1 MVWNGSPRAGGGS
14 APDRATS
21 GYLRR
26 MFRARL
32 GGVLLAAALALSA
45 CGAGG
50 STTVSSQATSTS
62 RSAATG
68 VATMLIRGWPALD
81 PATDSATGASAR
93 EEDVDWFVYTGLTT
107 YSRTRGRTKLI
118 PGLAQSMPMVLGDED
133 TYVATLRKGLVF
145 SNGQPVTAEDFV
157 YTVERDLRIHE
168 STAVE
173 HFASLVVGARKYEG
187 GASKTVTGISADD
200 TTGTIVIRLKVPDK
214 WFDRLLA
221 VPALG
226 LVPMSTPD
234 RLSAVIPPSGAGPYE
249 LTNIVPKRSFSV
261 VQNPE
266 WASLAIPGLPS
277 GQVNINVEI
286 DPRLR
291 GGALAVFHGGSVRAP
306 AFRPHYGFDLTSIAL
321 G

>member
-1 MVWNGSPRAGGGS
+1 
-14 APDRATS
+14 
-21 GYLRR
+21 

-32 GGVLLAAALALSA
+32 GGVVLAAALTVSA

-50 STTVSSQATSTS
+50 STTASSQVTSTS

-68 VATMLIRGWPALD
+68 VATMQIRGWPALD

-93 EEDVDWFVYTGLTT
+93 YEDVDWFVYTGLTT
-107 YSRTRGRTKLI
+107 YSRTGGRTQLI
-118 PGLAQSMPMVLGDED
+118 PGLARSMPMVLGDED

-145 SNGQPVTAEDFV
+145 SNGQPVTAEDFL

-168 STAVE
+168 STAVA
-173 HFASLVVGARKYEG
+173 HFASLVVGAREYED
-187 GASKTVTGISADD
+187 GASKTVTGISVDD

-214 WFDRLLA
+214 SFDRLLA

-226 LVPMSTPD
+226 LVPMSTSD
-234 RLSAVIPPSGAGPYE
+234 RVSTVIPPSGAGPYE

-277 GQVNINVEI
+277 GHVNINVEI

-291 GGALAVFHGGSVRAP
+291 RGALAAFHGASVRAP
-306 AFRPHYGFDLTSIAL
+306 AFRPQYGFDLTSLAL

>member
-1 MVWNGSPRAGGGS
+1 MVWNSSPRAGGGS
-14 APDRATS
+14 APERATS

-32 GGVLLAAALALSA
+32 GGVLLAAALTLSA

-50 STTVSSQATSTS
+50 STTASSQATSTTS
-62 RSAATG
+62 SAATG
-68 VATMLIRGWPALD
+68 VATMLIRSWSTLD
-81 PATDSATGASAR
+81 PATDSATGAPAA

-107 YSRTRGRTKLI
+107 YSRTGSGTKLI

-133 TYVATLRKGLVF
+133 IYVATLRKRLVF
-145 SNGQPVTAEDFV
+145 SNGQPVTAEDFL

-168 STAVE
+168 STAVAQ
-173 HFASLVVGARKYEG
+173 FASLVVGARKYEDER
-187 GASKTVTGISADD
+187 SKTVTGISVDD
-200 TTGTIVIRLKVPDK
+200 TTGTIVIHLKVPDK
-214 WFDRLLA
+214 RFDRLLA

-234 RLSAVIPPSGAGPYE
+234 RPTTVVPPSGAGPYE

-261 VQNPE
+261 VRNPE
-266 WASLAIPGLPS
+266 WASLAIPGVPS

-286 DPRLR
+286 APRLR
-291 GGALAVFHGGSVRAP
+291 GGALAVFHGDSVRAP
-306 AFRPHYGFDLTSIAL
+306 AFRPHYGFDLTSLAL

>member
-1 MVWNGSPRAGGGS
+1 
-14 APDRATS
+14 
-21 GYLRR
+21 

-32 GGVLLAAALALSA
+32 AGVLLVAALTLSA

-50 STTVSSQATSTS
+50 STTASSQATSTS
-62 RSAATG
+62 GDAATG
-68 VATMLIRGWPALD
+68 VAKMLIRSWPALD
-81 PATDSATGASAR
+81 PATDSATGASVR

-107 YSRTRGRTKLI
+107 YSRTGGRTKLI
-118 PGLAQSMPMVLGDED
+118 PGLAQSMPMVLGDEN

-145 SNGQPVTAEDFV
+145 SNGQPVTAEDFL
-157 YTVERDLRIHE
+157 YTVERDLRIHQ
-168 STAVE
+168 SAAVAE
-173 HFASLVVGARKYEG
+173 FAGLVVGARKYED
-187 GASKTVTGISADD
+187 GASKTLSGISVDD
-200 TTGTIVIRLKVPDK
+200 TTGTIVIRLTVPDTG
-214 WFDRLLA
+214 FDRLLA
-221 VPALG
+221 LPALG
-226 LVPMSTPD
+226 LVPASTPD
-234 RLSAVIPPSGAGPYE
+234 RPSTVIPPSGAGPYE

-306 AFRPHYGFDLTSIAL
+306 AFRPHYGFDLTSLAL